1 MNVNLCAASA
11 SIGTTIAVPTG
22 VCSGPAL
29 EITGIAQA
37 TFPDTIT
44 TTITNKAGPTSTVQT
59 VTREMLL
66 MAPMIQINF
75 KSSDLASAPSPP
87 TAPTTA
93 DPATGT
99 NTDADADADADAGSD
114 ANKSDA
120 NGSDANKSD
129 ANRSGSDDSS
139 AGSANNDDS
148 RGGGLSTGAVAGVG
162 VGAALGGILL
172 ATVFGWLLWRR
183 ARRARRGSEVAS
195 TAAAGPIPGLSG
207 LHEADNARG
216 AWQGQVYKPEAPYY
230 HYPQD
235 AGRHSTPPVE
245 LENQAAAAELSA
257 VSSVPSYARWTS
269 RR

>member
-22 VCSGPAL
+22 VCGPAL

-87 TAPTTA
+87 TASTTA

-99 NTDADADADADAGSD
+99 NTDADADADADA
-114 ANKSDA
+114 
-120 NGSDANKSD
+120 GSDANKSD